1 MNNRIL
7 GRTGLAVSE
16 LGYGAAPVAYL
27 GRELGTLREVLA
39 YLLDHGVNLIDT
51 AHCYPG
57 SEAALGAVVADRRD
71 DFVLVSKAGHG
82 KDADL
87 PGEDFS
93 AERIAASID
102 LSLQRMKTDHLDVL
116 LLHSCGLDTLKAGD
130 AVGAGVKAVQQ
141 GKVRHAGYSGDN
153 AAAAWAAAQDAVEVI
168 ECSVSIADQRNID
181 EVLPVCV
188 EHDVGVLAKRP
199 IANAAWRQA
208 DQREGLYKQYAED
221 YAARLSAMEVT
232 PRDLGYLGPTEVEWP
247 EIALKFTLAQPGVS
261 SAIAGTTSLTH
272 AESNLAAVEK
282 NPIREQAVT
291 LLRDAFKKA
300 EAEAGQTWRGLTCP
314 VRPRPRPGSV
324 TARRTDHLPAKPGA
338 DGKCLPSS
346 TTATTSRRCRP
357 GTGSRCRSSR
367 CCGTT

>member
-27 GRELGTLREVLA
+27 DRELDTLREILA

-57 SEAALGAVVADRRD
+57 SEAALGQVVADRRD
-71 DFVLVSKAGHG
+71 DFVLVSKAGHA
-82 KDADL
+82 KDAEL
-87 PGEDFS
+87 PGDDFT
-93 AERIAASID
+93 AERVAASID
-102 LSLQRMKTDHLDVL
+102 LSLRRMKTDHLDVL
-116 LLHSCGLDTLKAGD
+116 LLHSCDLDTLKQGD
-130 AVGAGVKAVQQ
+130 ALGAVVKAVEQ

-153 AAAAWAAAQDAVEVI
+153 EAAAWAAAQADIEVI

-181 EVLPVCV
+181 GVLPVCV

-199 IANAAWRQA
+199 IANAAWRHA
-208 DQREGLYKQYAED
+208 DQREGLYKRYAED
-221 YAARLSAMEVT
+221 YAARLAAMEIT
-232 PRDLGYLGPTEVEWP
+232 PRDLGYLGHAEVEWP
-247 EIALKFTLAQPGVS
+247 EIALKFTLAQPGVTC
-261 SAIAGTTSLTH
+261 AITGTTSLTH

-300 EAEAGQTWRGLTCP
+300 EAESGEQWRGLT
-314 VRPRPRPGSV
+314 
-324 TARRTDHLPAKPGA
+324 
-338 DGKCLPSS
+338 
-346 TTATTSRRCRP
+346 
-357 GTGSRCRSSR
+357 
-367 CCGTT
+367 